1 MGGSQ
6 DSDIDLYDQMVNFGK
21 EWGKTTVCTL
31 NNGRVAKW
39 VNGLHDDFI
48 DFSPGLL
55 LTKPLNI
62 IAAVILKVGGGG
74 ALPNSFNLKRPLHFI
89 NKAPLP

>member
-1 MGGSQ
+1 
-6 DSDIDLYDQMVNFGK
+6 MVYLGK

-39 VNGLHDDFI
+39 VNSLHDDFI

-62 IAAVILKVGGGG
+62 IAAVILKVGEGG
-74 ALPNSFNLKRPLHFI
+74 FTKQFKLKKTSSLYQ
-89 NKAPLP
+89 